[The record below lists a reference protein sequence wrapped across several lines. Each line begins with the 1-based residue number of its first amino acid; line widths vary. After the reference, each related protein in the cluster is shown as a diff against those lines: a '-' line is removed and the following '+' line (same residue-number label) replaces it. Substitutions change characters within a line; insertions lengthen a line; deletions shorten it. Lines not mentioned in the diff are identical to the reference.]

1 MKALVMGG
9 GMGGLATAIN
19 LLDLGLE
26 VELVEAD
33 EIFGGRA
40 SSWLDEDGDMIDNA
54 LHVFFPYYANLLNF
68 FKKLGIEKN
77 ILWKQTEFYYMQEGG
92 KEAVLRFANLP
103 APFHAAVAFWG
114 LLKSYTGVAKW
125 KLLFTAA
132 GMGGAVFYSNR
143 KVEKLDALS
152 FGQWAVRRAPA
163 DAFLPLEPGINGLTF
178 TPSSMISAKV
188 MLNWFRKVGAEAS
201 SARVGFANGGMGEI
215 WVDTCLDYIH
225 SKGGK
230 TELKQAVTA
239 INFEGNKVKSVTIN
253 GEERTADLY
262 VSAISPFSLRQVL
275 PKEAFFYEY
284 FRDLWHFR
292 YAPSLSLQV
301 WFDRKL
307 TDVDVTFFSNNC
319 IFNTYADLSNV
330 LPDIFSGGSMFEM
343 VLSPADHVEGLPDEV
358 IFDIAIKQI
367 RALFPAAKDAE
378 VRKYKVVRERQGVY
392 RALPGM
398 EKHRPYQ
405 RSPLDNLYLTGDY
418 TKTHVSSGGMEAA
431 IWNANHVA
439 EIIAMDKLGKTT
451 SLNVEWKPKK
461 GLMPFIKP
469 ATQVGAALG
478 ALALARGVL
487 KARKAKRAAE
497 A

>member
-9 GMGGLATAIN
+9 GMAGLATAIN
-19 LLDLGLE
+19 LLDLGIE

-68 FKKLGIEKN
+68 FNKMGIQDN
-77 ILWKQTEFYYMQEGG
+77 IQWKQTEFYYMQEGG

-103 APFHAAVAFWG
+103 APFHAAVAFAN
-114 LLKSYTGVAKW
+114 LLKSYTAVPKW

-132 GMGGAVFYSNR
+132 GMGGAVMYSNH
-143 KVEKLDALS
+143 KLEKLDEMT
-152 FGQWAVRRAPA
+152 FGQWLVRRAPR

-178 TPSSMISAKV
+178 TPSWMISAKV
-188 MLNWFRKVGAEAS
+188 MLNWFRKVAADPD
-201 SARVGFANGGMGEI
+201 SARVGFANGGLGEI

-225 SKGGK
+225 GKGGK
-230 TELKQAVTA
+230 TELRKAVTA
-239 INFEGNKVKSVTIN
+239 INMEDGKVKSVTVD
-253 GEERTADLY
+253 GEERTADIY
-262 VSAISPFSLRQVL
+262 VSAISPYALRRVL

-330 LPDIFSGGSMFEM
+330 LPHIFKGGTMFEM
-343 VLSPADHVEGLPDEV
+343 VLSPADHIEGLPDEV

-367 RALFPAAKDAE
+367 RALFPTAQDAE
-378 VRKYKVVRERQGVY
+378 VLKYKVVRERQGVY

-439 EIIAMDKLGKTT
+439 EVIALDKLGRTI

-461 GLMPFIKP
+461 GFTPLLKP
-469 ATQVGAALG
+469 ATQVGAAMG
-478 ALALARGVL
+478 GLALARKAL
-487 KARKAKRAAE
+487 KALKASPQE
-497 A
+497 D

>member
-1 MKALVMGG
+1 MKALVLGG
-9 GMGGLATAIN
+9 GMAGLATAIN
-19 LLDLGLE
+19 LLDLGIE

-68 FKKLGIEKN
+68 FNKMGIEKN
-77 ILWKQTEFYYMQEGG
+77 IQWKQTEFYYMQEGG
-92 KEAVLRFANLP
+92 KEAVLKFADLP
-103 APFHAAVAFWG
+103 APFHAAVAFAS
-114 LLKSYTGVAKW
+114 LLKSYTAVPRW

-132 GMGGAVFYSNR
+132 GMGGAVMYSNR
-143 KVEKLDALS
+143 KIEKLDEVT
-152 FGQWAVRRAPA
+152 FGQWLVRRAPR

-178 TPSSMISAKV
+178 TPSWMISAKV
-188 MLNWFRKVGAEAS
+188 MLNWFRKVAADPD
-201 SARVGFANGGMGEI
+201 SARVGFANGGLGEI

-239 INFEGNKVKSVTIN
+239 INIEDGKVKSVTV
-253 GEERTADLY
+253 GGKERTADIY
-262 VSAISPFSLRQVL
+262 VSAISPYALRRVL

-284 FRDLWHFR
+284 FRDLWHFQ

-330 LPDIFSGGSMFEM
+330 LPHIFKGGSMFEM
-343 VLSPADHVEGLPDEV
+343 VLSPADHIEGLPDEV

-367 RALFPAAKDAE
+367 KALFPTAREAE

-439 EIIAMDKLGKTT
+439 EVIALDKLGRTI
-451 SLNVEWKPKK
+451 SLNVEFKPKK
-461 GLMPFIKP
+461 GFTPLLKP
-469 ATQVGAALG
+469 ATMAGAALG
-478 ALALARGVL
+478 GLAVARGALKLL
-487 KARKAKRAAE
+487 KASRSE

>member
-9 GMGGLATAIN
+9 GMAGLATAIN

-40 SSWLDEDGDMIDNA
+40 SSWKDEDGDMIDNA
-54 LHVFFPYYANLLNF
+54 LHVFFPYYSNLLNF
-68 FKKLGIEKN
+68 FNKMGIEKN
-77 ILWKQTEFYYMQEGG
+77 ILWKQAEFYYMQEGG
-92 KEAVLRFANLP
+92 KEAVLRFGKLP
-103 APFHAAVAFWG
+103 APLHAAVAFAN
-114 LLKSYTGVAKW
+114 LLKSYEGIPKW
-125 KLLFTAA
+125 KLLFAAA
-132 GMGGAVFYSNR
+132 GMGSAVMYSDR
-143 KVEKLDALS
+143 QLEKLDDIT
-152 FGQWAVRRAPA
+152 FGMWAHRISPKG
-163 DAFLPLEPGINGLTF
+163 AFLPMEPGINGLTF
-178 TPSSMISAKV
+178 TPSWMISAKV
-188 MLNWFRKVGAEAS
+188 MLNWFRKVAADPD
-201 SARVGFANGGMGEI
+201 SARVGFANGGLGDI

-230 TELKQAVTA
+230 TELKKAVTA
-239 INFEGNKVKSVTIN
+239 INLDGSKVKSVTAG

-262 VSAISPFSLRQVL
+262 VSAISPYALRRVL
-275 PKEAFFYEY
+275 PKEAFFYDY
-284 FRDLWHFR
+284 FKDLWYFH
-292 YAPSLSLQV
+292 YAPSMSLQV

-330 LPDIFSGGSMFEM
+330 LPDIFKGGSMFEM
-343 VLSPADHVEGLPDEV
+343 VLSPADNIEGLPDEV

-367 RALFPAAKDAE
+367 KSLFPAAQDAE

-392 RALPGM
+392 RAWAGM

-431 IWNANHVA
+431 IWNSNHVA
-439 EIIAMDKLGKTT
+439 EVIALDKLGKTVL
-451 SLNVEWKPKK
+451 LNVEWKPKK
-461 GLMPFIKP
+461 GLTPFIKP
-469 ATQVGAALG
+469 ATQLGAALG
-478 ALALARGVL
+478 GLALARGAWKLL
-487 KARKAKRAAE
+487 KASRAK
-497 A
+497 

>member
-19 LLDLGLE
+19 LLDLGIE
-26 VELVEAD
+26 VELLEAD

-54 LHVFFPYYANLLNF
+54 LHVFFPYYANLLRF
-68 FKKLGIEKN
+68 FNKMGIEKN
-77 ILWKQTEFYYMQEGG
+77 IQWKQTEFYYMQEGG
-92 KEAVLRFANLP
+92 REAVLKFANLP
-103 APFHAAVAFWG
+103 APFHAAVAFAH
-114 LLKSYTGVAKW
+114 LLKTYDAVPKW
-125 KLLFTAA
+125 KLLFAA
-132 GMGGAVFYSNR
+132 VGMGSAVMYSDS
-143 KVEKLDALS
+143 KLDRMDDIT
-152 FGQWAVRRAPA
+152 FGMWAHRMSPKG
-163 DAFLPLEPGINGLTF
+163 AFLPMEPGINGLTF
-178 TPSSMISAKV
+178 TPSWMISAKV
-188 MLNWFRKVGAEAS
+188 MLNWFRKVAADPD

-225 SKGGK
+225 SKGGTTALNQK
-230 TELKQAVTA
+230 VTS
-239 INFEGNKVKSVTIN
+239 INFEDGKMKSVTVN
-253 GEERTADLY
+253 GKEKTADIY
-262 VSAISPFSLRQVL
+262 ISAVSPFALRNIL
-275 PKEAFFYEY
+275 PKEAFFLQY

-307 TDVDVTFFSNNC
+307 TDVDVTFFSNDC

-343 VLSPADHVEGLPDEV
+343 VLSPADHIEGLPDEV
-358 IFDIAIKQI
+358 IFDIAINQI
-367 RALFPAAKDAE
+367 KDLFPEAREAE

-392 RALPGM
+392 RAMAGM

-405 RSPLDNLYLTGDY
+405 RSPIENLYLTGDF

-439 EIIAMDKLGKTT
+439 ELIALDKLGRTI
-451 SLNVEWKPKK
+451 SLNVEWEPNR
-461 GLMPFIKP
+461 GFTPILKP
-469 ATQVGAALG
+469 AVQTGMALG
-478 ALALARGVL
+478 ALALARGAV
-487 KARKAKRAAE
+487 KAFRASRAKK
-497 A
+497 